1 MNNVLIIAT
10 TSYAGMG
17 PYVSGIVNNFKEQ
30 DDIYFEFHD
39 SEDEFYRKNIKS
51 GLLGKSRF
59 FKKAD
64 SHWNKL
70 MDLLTPHPSH
80 VTLLRLLNYCKQKD
94 IHIVHWM
101 NGPGNKYVNRFL
113 RENGISV
120 LSTVHDLHPH
130 EAKTALHK
138 MWRFHVLNNRN
149 REAIEE
155 ADYMV
160 TNSRVQYNELKEKYP
175 QRKIFFHEFPSLV
188 SPVLAS
194 GNIVPKELKGIS
206 RPYILFFGR
215 IEEYKGIS
223 LLYKA
228 FTECSLT
235 TKYNLVIAGSG
246 TIAFSRSEKDHVIF
260 INRYIKDEEVK
271 FLYENASCVVYPYIS
286 ATQSGVLSLAYY
298 FGTPVLAS
306 DVDYFK
312 SIIEGSGAGQLFEK
326 GDIKDLK
333 SKLQNILLSQDR
345 NELIAKE
352 KAYYNKFYDGEAI
365 RKELL
370 TIYEDIADSNTKK

>member
-1 MNNVLIIAT
+1 M
-10 TSYAGMG
+10 
-17 PYVSGIVNNFKEQ
+17 
-30 DDIYFEFHD
+30 
-39 SEDEFYRKNIKS
+39 
-51 GLLGKSRF
+51 
-59 FKKAD
+59 
-64 SHWNKL
+64 
-70 MDLLTPHPSH
+70 
-80 VTLLRLLNYCKQKD
+80 
-94 IHIVHWM
+94 
-101 NGPGNKYVNRFL
+101 
-113 RENGISV
+113 
-120 LSTVHDLHPH
+120 
-130 EAKTALHK
+130 
-138 MWRFHVLNNRN
+138 LNNRN

-155 ADYMV
+155 ANYMV
-160 TNSRVQYNELKEKYP
+160 TNSRAQYSELKETYP

-188 SPVLAS
+188 TPVLAS

-228 FTECSLT
+228 FTESSLT
-235 TKYNLVIAGSG
+235 AKYNLVIAGSG

-312 SIIEGSGAGQLFEK
+312 SIIEASGAGRLFEK

-333 SKLQNILLSQDR
+333 LKLQNILLSQDR

-352 KAYYNKFYDGEAI
+352 KAYYSKFYDGEAI

-370 TIYEDIADSNTKK
+370 TIYEDIANSNTKK